1 MADDDAAKF
10 VKIVAAEPGY
20 AFPRRFAEIEG
31 IEQ

>member
-20 AFPRRFAEIEG
+20 AFPQRFADIEF
-31 IEQ
+31 